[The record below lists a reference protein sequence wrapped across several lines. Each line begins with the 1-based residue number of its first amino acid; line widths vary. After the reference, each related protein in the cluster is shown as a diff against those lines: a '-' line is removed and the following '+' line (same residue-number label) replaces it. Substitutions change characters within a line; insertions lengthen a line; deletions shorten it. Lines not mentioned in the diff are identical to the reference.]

1 MPEHA
6 SVLEEAF
13 NVDDEEGTPPLTL
26 LPPGK
31 YAAEIVDAYVA
42 PTKNG
47 RGQMVHLRWTIVEGD
62 YENRVIF
69 QAIIIQHA
77 DSADA
82 QKFGRQKFR
91 DVCFSCGITG
101 PVTDL
106 EVLKYKKCHIRLGIE
121 KDKQGEYPDKNKV
134 SKVDPYVAPWNGSKP
149 ASETLKEASKVSPGF
164 KASKDAMNDDVPF

>member
-1 MPEHA
+1 MSERN
-6 SVLEEAF
+6 SMLDEAF
-13 NVDDEEGTPPLTL
+13 NVDNEEGTPPLTL

-62 YENRVIF
+62 FENRVVF
-69 QAIIIQHA
+69 QSCIIQH
-77 DSADA
+77 DSTDA

-106 EVLKYKKCHIRLGIE
+106 EVLKYKKCHVRLGIE
-121 KDKQGEYPDKNKV
+121 KDKLGEYPDKNKITR
-134 SKVDPYVAPWNGSKP
+134 VDPYVAPRNGAKP
-149 ASETLKEASKVSPGF
+149 AETLKEASKVPPGF
-164 KASKDAMNDDVPF
+164 KGEDKPLNDSIPF

>member
-1 MPEHA
+1 MSER
-6 SVLEEAF
+6 SSTLDEAF
-13 NVDDEEGTPPLTL
+13 DVENEEGTPPLTL

-31 YAAEIVDAYVA
+31 YAAEVVDAYVA

-62 YENRVIF
+62 FENRLIF
-69 QAIIIQHA
+69 QSCIIQH

-106 EVLKYKKCHIRLGIE
+106 EVLKYKKCHVRVGIE
-121 KDKQGEYPDKNKV
+121 QDKTGQYPDKNKV
-134 SKVDPYVAPWNGSKP
+134 TRVDPYVAPWNGP
-149 ASETLKEASKVSPGF
+149 RPAADVIREASEPKPGF
-164 KASKDAMNDDVPF
+164 KTANDPMNDAVPF

>member
-1 MPEHA
+1 MSER
-6 SVLEEAF
+6 SSMLDEAF
-13 NVDDEEGTPPLTL
+13 DVENEEGTPPLTL

-31 YAAEIVDAYVA
+31 YAAEVVGAYVA

-62 YENRVIF
+62 FENRLIF
-69 QAIIIQHA
+69 QSCIIQH
-77 DSADA
+77 DSQDG

-106 EVLKYKKCHIRLGIE
+106 EVLKYKKCHVRVGIE
-121 KDKQGEYPDKNKV
+121 KDKTGEYPDKNKV
-134 SKVDPYVAPWNGSKP
+134 TRVDPYVAPWNGAKP
-149 ASETLKEASKVSPGF
+149 AAEVIREASEPKPGF
-164 KASKDAMNDDVPF
+164 KASNDPLNDAVPF